1 MDVLSAHQAGCK
13 IAVASLGTAL
23 TSEHCRMLAS
33 LASNVVLVYDGDS
46 AGGRAALKG
55 IEALKNYD
63 LTIKVCPLPK
73 DTDPDDYI
81 RKYGGEEFLKLIE
94 KAVPFYDFQI
104 ENILKI
110 NNINILEEKL
120 KAIKLIIPILL
131 GIDNINQRDE
141 YIKKVA
147 QLLKISEENLR
158 LQLKQVGINNKHSL
172 LVKGVKFANNRH
184 TNIKKPSQEVL
195 DAPYKMMTAPV
206 KAQRSLIKLMI
217 NNSIYLDYIQS
228 QLSTE
233 HFTHHIY
240 REIFDQ
246 FLYLKQQ
253 DEEIDLTRML
263 NRLSEEAKEVF
274 AQLLT
279 EGKDGLELE
288 EKALPDYIECL
299 QEHKYQSQIEKV
311 QRAIEE
317 CEKEGRKDEVLQLLV
332 CLQNL
337 KRNSNISSNR

>member
-1 MDVLSAHQAGCK
+1 
-13 IAVASLGTAL
+13 
-23 TSEHCRMLAS
+23 
-33 LASNVVLVYDGDS
+33 
-46 AGGRAALKG
+46 
-55 IEALKNYD
+55 
-63 LTIKVCPLPK
+63 
-73 DTDPDDYI
+73 
-81 RKYGGEEFLKLIE
+81 
-94 KAVPFYDFQI
+94 
-104 ENILKI
+104 
-110 NNINILEEKL
+110 
-120 KAIKLIIPILL
+120 
-131 GIDNINQRDE
+131 
-141 YIKKVA
+141 
-147 QLLKISEENLR
+147 
-158 LQLKQVGINNKHSL
+158 
-172 LVKGVKFANNRH
+172 
-184 TNIKKPSQEVL
+184 
-195 DAPYKMMTAPV
+195 MTAPV

-240 REIFDQ
+240 REIFNQ